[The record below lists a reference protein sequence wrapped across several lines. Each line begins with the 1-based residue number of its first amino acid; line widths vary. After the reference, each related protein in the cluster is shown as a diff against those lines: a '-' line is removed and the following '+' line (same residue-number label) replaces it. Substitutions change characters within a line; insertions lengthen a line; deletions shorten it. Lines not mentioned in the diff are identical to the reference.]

1 MSKRA
6 ATESERPMFNSEDR
20 KRPIPGCMAAELI
33 ARVVLLFVSAVTLA
47 EGAALPGTA
56 FLDESR
62 DWKRETTAQLDALL
76 MQRTRASRASRPQ
89 YWRRD
94 FSSRDAYERSLA
106 PNRQRLRERIGA
118 VDARVEVRDLNYD
131 AGLDRPALRAET
143 ATYEILAVQWP
154 VLNGLSASGLLL
166 RPKGKLVAGAVVIPD
181 ADQPPEALVGLLP
194 GVAPAQ
200 QFPRLLA
207 ERGVAVLIPTLI
219 DRRDL
224 WSGDDRLQKYTDQ
237 SHREWIYRQA
247 AIVGR
252 HVVGYEVQ
260 KVCAAVDWLLTQ
272 RDGTRAVPV
281 GVAGYGEGG
290 LLALYSAALDNRISA
305 AWVSGYFSARE
316 DLWTE
321 PLYRNVWRLLEE
333 FGDAELATLVAPR
346 SLVVEYSAGPELS
359 HPPAKPTHSG
369 KTLDRRT
376 SAAVGRLTTA
386 PWRLVRAEW
395 DRALE
400 LVPPASRPQ
409 WTWVD
414 GGNQNTTPF
423 GSARALG
430 AFQRALGIEG
440 DVHGTP
446 AAYSV
451 QRSPVQRE
459 IDERQHR
466 QFSEM
471 QEFTQELGRRSEYAR
486 AEFFWKQL
494 DGIKSP
500 TLWQTKT
507 TPLREIFWNEFIGK
521 IPVPTGNLNARTRL
535 LPEFENPRWSAYELI
550 VDVWPGVNA
559 WAYLLVPKTMNPAE
573 RRPVV
578 VCQHGAAG
586 YPSHVISRSGQP
598 DYSKTWRGLG
608 ADLADRGFVVLA
620 PNNPNAVSGQAFLD
634 LQRKANPLG
643 KSIFSLIT
651 ANHQRL
657 LEWLRG
663 QPFVDPQRIAFY
675 GLSYGGKTAVRVPA
689 LLPEYCLSICAG
701 DWNDYVPK
709 MMSVR
714 RDKNT
719 FMFTASHDTIEFNLA
734 NTFSYAEM
742 AALIAPRP
750 FMVENGYLDL
760 VMPVEWASAEYAKL
774 RKVYFHLGIPER
786 IEMEYFDGPHRVN
799 GVGTVSFLQ
808 RHLHWPQSSEA
819 SASPPT
825 R

>member
-1 MSKRA
+1 
-6 ATESERPMFNSEDR
+6 MFIISDHQR
-20 KRPIPGCMAAELI
+20 S
-33 ARVVLLFVSAVTLA
+33 SAVSSEWIRLRGA
-47 EGAALPGTA
+47 LRSLGGLLLVFAAALVHGAALPGTA
-56 FLDESR
+56 LLHESR

-76 MQRTRASRASRPQ
+76 VQRTEVTRVARPQ
-89 YWRRD
+89 HWQRD
-94 FSSRDAYERSLA
+94 FSSPGAYERSIA

-118 VDARVEVRDLNYD
+118 IDRRVELRDLDYD
-131 AGLDRPALRAET
+131 AGLTRPALRAET
-143 ATYEILAVQWP
+143 SAYEVYAVQWP
-154 VLNGLSASGLLL
+154 VLNGLSAAGLLL
-166 RPKGKLVAGAVVIPD
+166 RPKGNIVAGAVVIPD
-181 ADQPPEALVGLLP
+181 ADQPPEALVGLVP
-194 GVAPAQ
+194 GVPPAQ

-207 ERGVAVLIPTLI
+207 EQGVAVLIPTLM

-224 WSGDDRLQKYTDQ
+224 WSGDDRLQKYSDQ

-247 AIVGR
+247 AVVGR
-252 HVVGYEVQ
+252 HIIGYEVQ
-260 KVCAAVDWLLTQ
+260 KVCAAVDWLLARGRPDST
-272 RDGTRAVPV
+272 DALPV

-290 LLALYSAALDNRISA
+290 LLALYSAALDNRIRA
-305 AWVSGYFSARE
+305 TWVSGYFSARE
-316 DLWTE
+316 NLWTE
-321 PLYRNVWRLLEE
+321 PLYRNVWRMLEE

-346 SLVVEYSAGPELS
+346 ALVVEYSAGPEVS

-369 KTLDRRT
+369 KMLDRKT

-386 PWRLVRAEW
+386 PWRTARAEW
-395 DRALE
+395 DRALG
-400 LVPPASRPQ
+400 LVPQAWREQ

-414 GGNQNTTPF
+414 GGAEAATRF
-423 GSARALG
+423 GSAPALE

-440 DVHGTP
+440 DVRTAP

-451 QRSPVQRE
+451 QRSPTPRE
-459 IDERQHR
+459 LEERQHR
-466 QFSEM
+466 QFREM

-486 AEFFWKQL
+486 GEFFWKQL
-494 DGIKSP
+494 EGITSP
-500 TLWQTKT
+500 DTWRARTAG
-507 TPLREIFWNEFIGK
+507 LRETFWNEFIGK
-521 IPVPTGNLNARTRL
+521 IPVSSGNLNPRTRL

-550 VDVWPGVNA
+550 IDVWPGVNA
-559 WAYLLVPKTMNPAE
+559 WAYLLVPKNMGPAE

-586 YPSHVISRSGQP
+586 YPSHVISRADQP
-598 DYSKTWRGLG
+598 NYSKTWLGLG
-608 ADLADRGFVVLA
+608 ADLADRGFIVLA

-634 LQRKANPLG
+634 LQRKANPIG

-657 LEWLRG
+657 LEWLRT

-689 LLPEYCLSICAG
+689 LLPEYCLSICSG

-719 FMFTASHDTIEFNLA
+719 FMFTASHETIEFNLA

-750 FMVENGYLDL
+750 FMVENGYRDL

-774 RKVYFHLGIPER
+774 RKVYFYLGIPER
-786 IEMEYFDGPHRVN
+786 TELEYFDGPHRID
-799 GVGTVSFLQ
+799 GKATVRFLH
-808 RHLHWPQSSEA
+808 RHLDWPEPAEKSDGPA
-819 SASPPT
+819 S

>member
-1 MSKRA
+1 
-6 ATESERPMFNSEDR
+6 MFTISDHQR
-20 KRPIPGCMAAELI
+20 S
-33 ARVVLLFVSAVTLA
+33 SAVSSEWIRLNGA
-47 EGAALPGTA
+47 LRSLGALLLVSVAALVHGAALPGTA
-56 FLDESR
+56 LLSESR
-62 DWKRETTAQLDALL
+62 DWKKETTAQLDALL
-76 MQRTRASRASRPQ
+76 DQRAEAARVSRPQ
-89 YWRRD
+89 HWQRD
-94 FSSRDAYERSLA
+94 FSSPDAYERSIA

-118 VDARVEVRDLNYD
+118 IDPRVEVRDLNYD
-131 AGLDRPALRAET
+131 AGLTRPALRAET
-143 ATYEILAVQWP
+143 ASYDVYAVEWP
-154 VLNGLSASGLLL
+154 VLNGLSAAGLLL
-166 RPKGKLVAGAVVIPD
+166 RPKGNIVAGAVVIPD

-194 GVAPAQ
+194 GVPPAQ

-207 ERGVAVLIPTLI
+207 EQGVAVLIPTLI

-224 WSGDDRLQKYTDQ
+224 WSGDDRLQKYSDQ

-247 AIVGR
+247 AVVGR
-252 HVVGYEVQ
+252 HIIGYEVQ
-260 KVCAAVDWLLTQ
+260 KVCAAVDWLLAQ
-272 RDGTRAVPV
+272 GRAGSTDPLPV

-290 LLALYSAALDNRISA
+290 LLALYSAALDNRIRA
-305 AWVSGYFSARE
+305 TWVSGYFSARE
-316 DLWTE
+316 NLWTE

-346 SLVVEYSAGPELS
+346 GLVVEYSAEPEVS

-369 KTLDRRT
+369 KTLDRKT
-376 SAAVGRLTTA
+376 SAAKGRLTTP
-386 PWRLVRAEW
+386 PWRTAHGEW
-395 DRALE
+395 DRALG
-400 LVPPASRPQ
+400 LVPQAWRKQ

-414 GGNQNTTPF
+414 GGAERAARF
-423 GSARALG
+423 GSAPALA
-430 AFQRALGIEG
+430 AFQRTLGIDRE
-440 DVHGTP
+440 VRTAP
-446 AAYSV
+446 AAYTV
-451 QRSPVQRE
+451 ERSPAPRE

-466 QFSEM
+466 QFREM

-486 AEFFWKQL
+486 EEYFWKQL
-494 DGIKSP
+494 AGITSP
-500 TLWQTKT
+500 DVWQAKT
-507 TPLREIFWNEFIGK
+507 ERLRETFWNEFIGK
-521 IPVPTGNLNARTRL
+521 IPVSSGNLNARTRL

-550 VDVWPGVNA
+550 IDVWPGVNA
-559 WAYLLVPKTMNPAE
+559 WAYLLVPKGMRPGE
-573 RRPVV
+573 QRPVV

-586 YPSHVISRSGQP
+586 YPSHVISRAGQP

-608 ADLADRGFVVLA
+608 ADVADRGFIVLV

-634 LQRKANPLG
+634 LQRKANPIG

-657 LEWLRG
+657 LEWLKT
-663 QPFVDPQRIAFY
+663 QSYVDPQRIAFY

-689 LLPEYCLSICAG
+689 LLTDYCLSICSG

-719 FMFTASHDTIEFNLA
+719 FMFTASHETIEFNLA

-774 RKVYFHLGIPER
+774 RKVYFYLGIPER
-786 IEMEYFDGPHRVN
+786 TELAYFDGPHRVD
-799 GVGTVSFLQ
+799 GVATVRFLH
-808 RHLHWPQSSEA
+808 RHLDWPEPAEKSDA
-819 SASPPT
+819 PH